1 MDKELTE
8 DEKEIQE
15 VDSLIDKLAGSAIEF
30 RKSIYD
36 IIFNRVS
43 RFFGKKNK
51 VITSDTQL
59 KELFRSNFTEADWEE
74 LHDVGLK
81 IPGLQRA
88 KLFDHLTWIYFAI
101 AFVTLVT
108 LTIKNIEVVF
118 AVWGL
123 PILGGI
129 ITLSISP
136 LILFMMLFK
145 RRHLPCDTI
154 DDLVESII
162 SANWTE
168 LLTDDKRLFKELV
181 REEEWRRR
189 ASAQQKL

>member
-1 MDKELTE
+1 VGQDTTSKT
-8 DEKEIQE
+8 QPRF
-15 VDSLIDKLAGSAIEF
+15 VRTLIDKLSSSAIEF
-30 RKSIYD
+30 RRSIYD
-36 IIFNRVS
+36 IIFKRLS
-43 RFFGKKNK
+43 RFFAKKNK
-51 VITSDTQL
+51 SITSDTQL
-59 KELFRSNFTEADWEE
+59 KELFGTNFTEADWEE
-74 LHDVGLK
+74 LHDIGLK

-101 AFVTLVT
+101 AFITLVT
-108 LTIKNIEVVF
+108 LTIKNIELVF

-123 PILGGI
+123 PILGGV
-129 ITLSISP
+129 ITLAISP

-154 DDLVESII
+154 DDLIESII

-181 REEEWRRR
+181 REEEDWRRR